1 MLEFNDAL
9 RDIVLK
15 KPTMHQIREVLA
27 TGLFTSL
34 QSYGFQFVANG
45 LTSYEEIERVASS
58 DA

>member
-1 MLEFNDAL
+1 
-9 RDIVLK
+9 
-15 KPTMHQIREVLA
+15 MHQIREVLA